1 MPGIQNRK
9 MFRMADGGFADSI
22 SGNTSMNP
30 GMINTSM
37 PENSGAA
44 SGGSA
49 TDPIVSLFV
58 NKYGRL
64 PAPAELEQFLAQN
77 ITQMADGGATFPD
90 LSGDGQ
96 VTQKD
101 ILMGRGVEMADGGMV
116 PTMQEGME
124 PEMAFMSPQE
134 EAQIYQEAQ
143 SLPPEVIQAAGG
155 QLDELTNEM
164 TSNSVGSAV
173 REEAGRSISNMET
186 AGDFKDIMN
195 SVWDQDEGIESY
207 RARLAE
213 VVGPEDAQRTP
224 DSVLALVQPTLQL
237 AQIDQGIGALMQE
250 ELADVG
256 GMGGGIAELATKSAV
271 ADGMAAETG
280 ALVNAVGNM
289 AQGPAGI
296 MATGE
301 NPMGMDPMMMQ
312 AMMQGAGPMGQ
323 GIS

>member
-77 ITQMADGGATFPD
+77 ITQMADGG
-90 LSGDGQ
+90 
-96 VTQKD
+96 
-101 ILMGRGVEMADGGMV
+101 MV

-143 SLPPEVIQAAGG
+143 SLPPEVIQAAGS

-164 TSNSVGSAV
+164 TSDSVGSAV

>member
-44 SGGSA
+44 SGGST

-77 ITQMADGGATFPD
+77 INQMAN
-90 LSGDGQ
+90 
-96 VTQKD
+96 
-101 ILMGRGVEMADGGMV
+101 GGMV

-164 TSNSVGSAV
+164 TSDSVGSAV

>member
-77 ITQMADGGATFPD
+77 ITQMADGG
-90 LSGDGQ
+90 
-96 VTQKD
+96 
-101 ILMGRGVEMADGGMV
+101 MV

-143 SLPPEVIQAAGG
+143 SLPPEVIQAAGS

-164 TSNSVGSAV
+164 TSDSVGSAV

-312 AMMQGAGPMGQ
+312 AIMQGAGPMGQ

>member
-44 SGGSA
+44 SGGSVA
-49 TDPIVSLFV
+49 DPIVSLFV

-77 ITQMADGGATFPD
+77 ITQ
-90 LSGDGQ
+90 
-96 VTQKD
+96 
-101 ILMGRGVEMADGGMV
+101 MADGGMV

-143 SLPPEVIQAAGG
+143 SLPPEVIQAAGS

-164 TSNSVGSAV
+164 TSDSVGSAV

-195 SVWDQDEGIESY
+195 SVWDQDEGVESY

-213 VVGPEDAQRTP
+213 IVGPEDAQRTP

>member
-44 SGGSA
+44 SGGST

-77 ITQMADGGATFPD
+77 INQMAN
-90 LSGDGQ
+90 
-96 VTQKD
+96 
-101 ILMGRGVEMADGGMV
+101 GGMV

-164 TSNSVGSAV
+164 TSDSVGSAV

-312 AMMQGAGPMGQ
+312 AIMQGAGPMGQ

>member
-1 MPGIQNRK
+1 

-44 SGGSA
+44 SGGST

-77 ITQMADGGATFPD
+77 INQMAN
-90 LSGDGQ
+90 
-96 VTQKD
+96 
-101 ILMGRGVEMADGGMV
+101 GGMV

-164 TSNSVGSAV
+164 TSDSVGSAV

>member
-77 ITQMADGGATFPD
+77 INQMAN
-90 LSGDGQ
+90 
-96 VTQKD
+96 
-101 ILMGRGVEMADGGMV
+101 GGMV

-164 TSNSVGSAV
+164 TSDSVGSAV

>member
-77 ITQMADGGATFPD
+77 ITQ
-90 LSGDGQ
+90 
-96 VTQKD
+96 
-101 ILMGRGVEMADGGMV
+101 MADGGMV

>member
-44 SGGSA
+44 SGGST

-77 ITQMADGGATFPD
+77 ITQ
-90 LSGDGQ
+90 
-96 VTQKD
+96 
-101 ILMGRGVEMADGGMV
+101 MADGGMV

-143 SLPPEVIQAAGG
+143 SLPPEVIQAAGS

-164 TSNSVGSAV
+164 TSDSVGSAV
-173 REEAGRSISNMET
+173 TEETTRSINNMET

-195 SVWDQDEGIESY
+195 SVWDQDEGVESY

-213 VVGPEDAQRTP
+213 IVGPEDAQRTP

-271 ADGMAAETG
+271 ADGMAAGTG

>member
-1 MPGIQNRK
+1 
-9 MFRMADGGFADSI
+9 
-22 SGNTSMNP
+22 
-30 GMINTSM
+30 
-37 PENSGAA
+37 
-44 SGGSA
+44 
-49 TDPIVSLFV
+49 
-58 NKYGRL
+58 
-64 PAPAELEQFLAQN
+64 
-77 ITQMADGGATFPD
+77 
-90 LSGDGQ
+90 
-96 VTQKD
+96 
-101 ILMGRGVEMADGGMV
+101 
-116 PTMQEGME
+116 
-124 PEMAFMSPQE
+124 MAFMSPQE

>member
-77 ITQMADGGATFPD
+77 ITQMADGG
-90 LSGDGQ
+90 
-96 VTQKD
+96 
-101 ILMGRGVEMADGGMV
+101 MV

-143 SLPPEVIQAAGG
+143 SLPPEVIQAAGS